1 MTTKRAQQDTLQ
13 DRIGEFRP
21 FVSRLEQRLA
31 VERSQPQPDLDLLQR
46 LERERDNLRDT
57 LSRAQDLAKH
67 DTQSGSSA
75 A

>member
-57 LSRAQDLAKH
+57 LSRAQDLIKH
-67 DTQSGSSA
+67 DPQSGSSA